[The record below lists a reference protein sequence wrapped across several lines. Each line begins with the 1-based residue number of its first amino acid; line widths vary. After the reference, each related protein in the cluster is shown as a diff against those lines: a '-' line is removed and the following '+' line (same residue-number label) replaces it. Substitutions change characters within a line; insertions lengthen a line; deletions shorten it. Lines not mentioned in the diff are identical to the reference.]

1 MIFGSKFILRRRK
14 DGYVSGC
21 ALYRTVV
28 VIYIVKTCSNACMH
42 FLGIDGDIR
51 SVNQADECENL
62 ATKPIKYVVAFDNG
76 N

>member
-1 MIFGSKFILRRRK
+1 
-14 DGYVSGC
+14 
-21 ALYRTVV
+21 
-28 VIYIVKTCSNACMH
+28 MH
-42 FLGIDGDIR
+42 FLAIDGDIR